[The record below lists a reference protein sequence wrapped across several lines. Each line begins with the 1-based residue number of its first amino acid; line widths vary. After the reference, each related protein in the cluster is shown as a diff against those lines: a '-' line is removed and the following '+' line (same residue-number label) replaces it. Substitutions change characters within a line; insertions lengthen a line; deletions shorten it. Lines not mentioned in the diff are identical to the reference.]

1 MRFQAW
7 LSGSEELEIMKAII
21 RENTATD
28 IPTILYYV
36 VRKEGSRYILECRT
50 AKLLAVML
58 SRDLG
63 L

>member
-1 MRFQAW
+1 
-7 LSGSEELEIMKAII
+7 MKAII